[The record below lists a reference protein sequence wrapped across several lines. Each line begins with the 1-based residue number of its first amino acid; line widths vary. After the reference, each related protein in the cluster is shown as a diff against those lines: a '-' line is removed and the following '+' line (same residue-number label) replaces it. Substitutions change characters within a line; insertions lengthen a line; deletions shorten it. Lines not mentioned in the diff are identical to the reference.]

1 MKIRRNAVLP
11 ALVCLV
17 CLAGAPGPTA
27 QEAGSSGA
35 PRKVVIGTVMHWF
48 RGEYP
53 GLDARLGEIAGLV
66 DDTAREAER
75 KYPGE
80 GLDLIVLPE
89 QAVTIGRGNTAAERG
104 VKLAGPVLERMGAAA
119 RKHRTYLIVPLDL
132 DEGGGKITNSAVLL
146 DRAGKAAGIYRKAHP
161 VAALGS
167 NTLEGGIT
175 PGSDFPVFECDFGRL
190 GIQICFDMSYPD
202 GWKALKDAGAE
213 IVALTSASPQT
224 VRPAA
229 YALFGG
235 YYVVSSTPR
244 ENVSVFNPIG
254 RVEAQ
259 RKEPG
264 ALVHRIDLSHA
275 ILHWSPTLEDGRSF
289 TRKYGDRAGYVYY
302 TDEDTGVFWSNDPA
316 TPIMTMVREL
326 GMETSAEQIERV
338 RKLQEKVRGGK

>member
-1 MKIRRNAVLP
+1 MPTHAFSS
-11 ALVCLV
+11 ALRFLLIAGTM
-17 CLAGAPGPTA
+17 LAASAGFAQQPTD
-27 QEAGSSGA
+27 G

-48 RGEYP
+48 QGNYP
-53 GLDARLGEIAGLV
+53 GLEARLAEISGLI
-66 DDTAREAER
+66 DTAAREAER

-80 GLDLIVLPE
+80 GIDLVVLPE
-89 QAVTIGRGNTAAERG
+89 QAVTMGKGNTAAERG
-104 VKLAGPVLERMGAAA
+104 VKLDGLVLERMGAAA
-119 RKHRTYLIVPLDL
+119 RKHRTYLVVPLDL
-132 DEGGGKITNSAVLL
+132 NEGGGKITNSAVLL
-146 DRAGKAAGIYRKAHP
+146 DRAGKVAGIYRKVHP
-161 VAALGS
+161 VAARGS
-167 NTLEGGIT
+167 DSLEGGIT

-202 GWKALKDAGAE
+202 GWKALAERGAE

-224 VRPAA
+224 ARPAA
-229 YALFGG
+229 YALSGG

-254 RVEAQ
+254 RIDAQ

-275 ILHWSPTLEDGRSF
+275 ILHWSPNLEDGRGF

-302 TDEDTGVFWSNDPA
+302 TDEDTGIFWSNDPA
-316 TPIMTMVREL
+316 TPITKMVREL
-326 GMETSAEQIERV
+326 GLETSSEQIERV